1 MKRITRHARVALAS
15 VLISFCV
22 CHARPSDP
30 SAIQRSSDQIT
41 SGHFSFGSHDAL
53 QVWDSLRSNILPTH
67 EERSQEL
74 GRSLLVQQGYGISDR
89 AGVLGGKGHSKTHYQ
104 TLRAFRESIGSA
116 WKSTVQI
123 LDGNRQVALGAIVH
137 SGGWIISKS
146 SEVPDQ
152 CDIKLYDG
160 TKAVGAT
167 VLRKVDLDLA
177 MLKIERDGLEPVV
190 LDPKV
195 EVPLGGW
202 LVSTNIRS
210 TPLNVGVLSVANRNV
225 PSERPVLGLRLGEA
239 PVGDRGALIESVV
252 AGGGADRAGI
262 QAGDVIKEVD
272 GIELPNRASVLA
284 HLKSMTAG
292 QYTNLTCERNGR
304 KMVFRAQMMDLAS
317 SLFDSTEMEVNG
329 EISSRATGFKNVM
342 QHDTVLLPHQCG
354 GPIVDIEGNFVG
366 LNIARAGRVVSLAYS
381 VKDLRPI
388 VLDMLRTLD
397 VDLSELWND
406 SKIVSIDTE
415 STTSILSQTSSAP
428 SEMPASVPAY
438 IQAETLRPEVVVPQ
452 RK

>member
-15 VLISFCV
+15 ALISFCV

-30 SAIQRSSDQIT
+30 SAIQFTSDQIT
-41 SGHFSFGSHDAL
+41 SDHVSSATHNAL
-53 QVWDSLRSNILPTH
+53 HIWDYLRSSILPTH
-67 EERSQEL
+67 EEPSQES
-74 GRSLLVQQGYGISDR
+74 GRSLLVQQGYGISDQ

-104 TLRAFRESIGSA
+104 TLRAFRDSIGST

-123 LDGNRQVALGAIVH
+123 LNGNRQVALGAIVH

-160 TKAVGAT
+160 TKAIGST

-177 MLKIERDGLEPVV
+177 ILKIERDGLEPVV

-210 TPLNVGVLSVANRNV
+210 TPLNVGVLSVAKRNV

-239 PVGDRGALIESVV
+239 PFGDRGALIESVV

-272 GIELPNRASVLA
+272 GIELPNRASVLD
-284 HLKSMTAG
+284 HLKSITAG
-292 QYTNLTCERNGR
+292 QYTNLTCDRDGR
-304 KMVFRAQMMDLAS
+304 KMVFRAQMMDLTS

-366 LNIARAGRVVSLAYS
+366 LNIARAGRVVSLAYN
-381 VKDLRPI
+381 VRDLQPI

-406 SKIVSIDTE
+406 SKIVAIDTE
-415 STTSILSQTSSAP
+415 SNASILSQTSSAP
-428 SEMPASVPAY
+428 TEMPASIPAY
-438 IQAETLRPEVVVPQ
+438 IQVETLRPEVVVPQ